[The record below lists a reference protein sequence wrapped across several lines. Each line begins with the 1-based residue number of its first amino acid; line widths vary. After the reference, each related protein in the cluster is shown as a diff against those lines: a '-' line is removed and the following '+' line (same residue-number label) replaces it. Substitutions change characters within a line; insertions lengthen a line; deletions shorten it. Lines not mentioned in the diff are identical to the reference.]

1 MKKWRSVDRRDL
13 TNGRLY
19 SFVSTDGITLIC
31 NCSDKDWIVG
41 EELTTN
47 ALKGKFCW

>member
-13 TNGRLY
+13 TN
-19 SFVSTDGITLIC
+19 VSTDGITLIC
-31 NCSDKDWIVG
+31 NCSDKDWIAG